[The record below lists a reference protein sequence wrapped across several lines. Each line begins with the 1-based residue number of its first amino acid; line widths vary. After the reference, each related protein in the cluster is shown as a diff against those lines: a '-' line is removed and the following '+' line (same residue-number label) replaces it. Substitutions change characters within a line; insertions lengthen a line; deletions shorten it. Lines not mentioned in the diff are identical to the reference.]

1 MALAWLL
8 SKGDDI
14 APIPGTKR
22 IERLN
27 ENVAADRVELT
38 PKQLSDL
45 NSLSPA
51 VGDRNNEA
59 VMLMIDR

>member
-1 MALAWLL
+1 MALARLL

-22 IERLN
+22 VERLQ
-27 ENVAADRVELT
+27 ENVAADGVELT
-38 PKQLSDL
+38 PEQLSALDG
-45 NSLSPA
+45 LSPA